1 MERLINL
8 RTPRFMRITQEALEK
23 EGQKWPRKIQTLQLS
38 GTIDVNMASFPW
50 PEIMSSLSLQHC
62 MNLSYEIM
70 TGILDKLSLEQT
82 LKRLSISTYNRGLQ
96 PECIN
101 LIPTFLPNLL
111 FLGVPG
117 DLVQDIFFT
126 LIQCRKTDLA
136 LEVLEFG
143 HTHTGDKLDLSMQFI
158 IDALHQGLPNL
169 RAVGFHTMFGEYDDL
184 DDALLEHAEKRGDK
198 LQISDETIEFDPGT
212 YYFD

>member
-1 MERLINL
+1 MERLVNL
-8 RTPRFMRITQEALEK
+8 RTPRFMRITQEEK
-23 EGQKWPRKIQTLQLS
+23 QGLKWPPKIQTLQLS
-38 GTIDVNMASFPW
+38 GSIDVNMASFPW
-50 PEIMSSLSLQHC
+50 PEKMSSLSLQHC

-70 TGILDKLSLEQT
+70 PGILDKLSVEPN
-82 LKRLSISTYNRGLQ
+82 LKWLSISTYNRGLQ

-101 LIPTFLPNLL
+101 LIPSYLPNLL

-126 LIQCRKTDLA
+126 LIQSRKSDLA

-158 IDALHQGLPNL
+158 IDALHQWLPNL